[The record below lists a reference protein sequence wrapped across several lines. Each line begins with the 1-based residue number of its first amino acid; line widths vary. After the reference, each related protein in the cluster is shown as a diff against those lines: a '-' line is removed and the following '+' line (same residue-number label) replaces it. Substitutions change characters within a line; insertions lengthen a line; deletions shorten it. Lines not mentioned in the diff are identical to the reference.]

1 MNSESFIA
9 MEITNDDISD
19 WLSSEIQFK
28 CLRGVRTENEDH
40 DWLRNTDD
48 RCQSGIGRE
57 LEVIGDAGNG
67 GGESMMSSMI
77 RKNCQ
82 VKMLK
87 IINVASHFS
96 LNLAHDAHQDKSLFS
111 THRPQVQHISISY
124 NSMLHF
130 AS

>member
-77 RKNCQ
+77 RKNEE
-82 VKMLK
+82 VKNAENHKCCILVFY
-87 IINVASHFS
+87 IPYCTYRNICS
-96 LNLAHDAHQDKSLFS
+96 L
-111 THRPQVQHISISY
+111 
-124 NSMLHF
+124 
-130 AS
+130 